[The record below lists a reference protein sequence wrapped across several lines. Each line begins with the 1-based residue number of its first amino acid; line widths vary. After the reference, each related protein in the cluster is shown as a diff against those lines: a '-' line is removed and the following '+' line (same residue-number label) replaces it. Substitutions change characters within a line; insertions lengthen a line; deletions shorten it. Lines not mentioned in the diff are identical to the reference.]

1 MENIVKHLYI
11 KMTNRCNQQCLYCFE
26 NCSPTASP
34 EQLTV
39 AEIKEAIDTI
49 APGKTISLTGGEP
62 LLRYDD
68 TIEIMEYALA
78 KNLSVLICTN
88 GTIPIKDWAVFK
100 PSANRRILF
109 SVSLDGFKDLH
120 EQYRGQDTYD
130 RVLDFSRQALQ
141 NGNTVFVSS
150 TLPLD
155 IYRNQPE
162 YLRRFNNFT
171 RNFGFAENHLS
182 VIRTMGRGKDYP
194 KATLADYRIM
204 AENIHALNDAH
215 AVAGLC
221 VTCQKQKNH
230 AVLDTDGTLKMR
242 CQYLNFPLCHYQDF
256 TPDGFRQR
264 LQEMDE
270 KKLGYH
276 DGELVTEK
284 EGE

>member
-1 MENIVKHLYI
+1 MDRIKDLYV
-11 KMTNRCNQQCLYCFE
+11 KMTNRCNGQCLYCFE
-26 NCSPTASP
+26 NCSPTADAQ
-34 EQLTV
+34 QLT
-39 AEIKEAIDTI
+39 ATEIKEAIDI
-49 APGKTISLTGGEP
+49 INPSKAVALTGGEP

-68 TIEIMEYALA
+68 IIDIMNYSLD
-78 KNLSVLICTN
+78 KGLRVRINTN
-88 GTIPIKDWAVFK
+88 GTIPIKDWALFK
-100 PSANRRILF
+100 PGKGQYINF

-120 EQYRGQDTYD
+120 EQYRGQGTYD
-130 RVLDFSRQALQ
+130 RVLDFARQAIQ

-150 TLPLD
+150 TLPIE
-155 IYRNQPE
+155 IYRDEPE
-162 YLRRFNNFT
+162 YLRRFINFT
-171 RNFGFAENHLS
+171 RNFGFAYNFIS
-182 VIRTMGRGKDYP
+182 IIRRIGRGKSYP
-194 KATLADYRIM
+194 NATLADYQAM
-204 AENIHALNDAH
+204 VANINNLHDSH

-242 CQYLNFPLCHYQDF
+242 CQYLNFPLCHYRDF

-270 KKLGYH
+270 KKLGYY